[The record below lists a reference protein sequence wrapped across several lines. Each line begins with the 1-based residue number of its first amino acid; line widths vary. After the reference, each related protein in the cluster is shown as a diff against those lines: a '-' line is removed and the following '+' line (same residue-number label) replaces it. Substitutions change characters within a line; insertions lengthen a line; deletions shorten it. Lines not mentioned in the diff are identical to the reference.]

1 MRKGKVKQINGN
13 TTDGKQVVIAVVTPL
28 EDSEVE
34 VEAVLPWYLRGKSGN
49 DIGAG
54 DEVVYES
61 FVDGSA
67 YIVGRADGT
76 WGEVLY
82 GKLKLGDDNGTKA
95 LAIASNV
102 VDALAD
108 IQQAFITH
116 THPVSTTGT
125 AVAQTGTADITTTTL
140 WPSGVPEVK
149 TSKITGV

>member
-1 MRKGKVKQINGN
+1 MRKGKVKEIKGN
-13 TTDGKQVVIAVVTPL
+13 TTDGKQVVVAVVTPL
-28 EDSEVE
+28 EDSSVE

-61 FVDGSA
+61 FVDGTA

-82 GKLKLGDDNGTKA
+82 GRIKLGDDSGTKP
-95 LAIASNV
+95 LAIAINV
-102 VDALAD
+102 FDALYD
-108 IQQAFITH
+108 IQQAFLTH
-116 THPVSTTGT
+116 THSVPGVTLGEEAATS
-125 AVAQTGTADITTTTL
+125 VVTTTTL
-140 WPSGVPEVK
+140 WPEGVPEVK